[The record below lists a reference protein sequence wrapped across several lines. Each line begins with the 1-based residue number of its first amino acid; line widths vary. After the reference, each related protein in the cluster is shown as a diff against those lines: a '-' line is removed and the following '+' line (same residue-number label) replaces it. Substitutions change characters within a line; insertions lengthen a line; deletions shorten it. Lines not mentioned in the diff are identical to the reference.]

1 LKKGKPGFS
10 IHDFVTTSARSC
22 GAGVS
27 MMDRDGSEIDQVEY
41 VELELPQVNERQPRG
56 KRVHRSLSAVLNEI
70 AERPDDSFTIADVR
84 DALADRS
91 FATLLFLFAAI
102 NCLPLPPGSSA
113 FLGLP
118 TLIISA
124 QMIVG
129 QSKVWLPDFILKRPI
144 SATRFRQIVERLSPW
159 LRKTERLVRPRFW
172 PFPIMLIDRV
182 IGLIAFFLSI
192 LLVAPIPLGNWL
204 PAFSMALFGLALSE
218 RDGIVLAAAAA
229 AAIAAL
235 GVIVAIF
242 GTAAYAAGMFFH
254 M

>member
-1 LKKGKPGFS
+1 
-10 IHDFVTTSARSC
+10 
-22 GAGVS
+22 
-27 MMDRDGSEIDQVEY
+27 MMDRGGSEADRVEI
-41 VELELPQVNERQPRG
+41 VELELPQANEGQPRV
-56 KRVHRSLSAVLNEI
+56 KRVHRSLSAVLKEI

-124 QMIVG
+124 QMIIG
-129 QSKVWLPDFILKRPI
+129 QDKVWLPDFILRRPI
-144 SATRFRQIVERLSPW
+144 SAERFRHIVEKLNPW
-159 LRKTERLVRPRFW
+159 LIKTERLVRPRYW
-172 PFPIMLIDRV
+172 PFPIVLIDRV
-182 IGLIAFFLSI
+182 IGVIALILSI

-218 RDGIVLAAAAA
+218 RDGIVFAAAAA
-229 AAIAAL
+229 TAITAL
-235 GVIVAIF
+235 GVIIAIF
-242 GTAAYAAGMFFH
+242 GSAAYAANIFFH

>member
-1 LKKGKPGFS
+1 
-10 IHDFVTTSARSC
+10 
-22 GAGVS
+22 
-27 MMDRDGSEIDQVEY
+27 MDRDGSEVGQVEY
-41 VELELPQVNERQPRG
+41 LELEAPELNERTPRV
-56 KRVHRSLSAVLNEI
+56 KRVHRSLSAVLNDI

-129 QSKVWLPDFILKRPI
+129 QNKLWLPDFILKRPI
-144 SATRFRQIVERLSPW
+144 SAARFRQIVERLTPW
-159 LRKTERLVRPRFW
+159 LRKTERLVRPRYW
-172 PFPIMLIDRV
+172 PFPIIVIDRV
-182 IGLIAFFLSI
+182 IGVIAFVLSL

-204 PAFSMALFGLALSE
+204 PAFAMAMFGLALSE
-218 RDGIVLAAAAA
+218 RDGIVFAAAVATTV
-229 AAIAAL
+229 AAL
-235 GVIVAIF
+235 GVIAAIF
-242 GTAAYAAGMFFH
+242 GSAAYAAHMFFH
-254 M
+254 F